1 MESIAQG
8 IKITLD
14 AEIAKAVV
22 LDRDYRS
29 MEEIDAVEKEL
40 RRTCQMAHIHH
51 RKELE
56 NYLLIPSALTSA
68 IERRCAERQK
78 RTGEQRNCDDNVS
91 ELLTKITDARKREI
105 ESQFV
110 TRYAD
115 SVRTRDPRIDRVT
128 ANLEAMAAF
137 DEEWSE
143 LGTRLK
149 VVPGKQI
156 LSDLNTFLQEK
167 YSITLTAPAI
177 ISGMIERDVP
187 KELLDLL
194 RNLDAF
200 CRLLV

>member
-1 MESIAQG
+1 
-8 IKITLD
+8 
-14 AEIAKAVV
+14 
-22 LDRDYRS
+22 
-29 MEEIDAVEKEL
+29 
-40 RRTCQMAHIHH
+40 
-51 RKELE
+51 
-56 NYLLIPSALTSA
+56 
-68 IERRCAERQK
+68 
-78 RTGEQRNCDDNVS
+78 
-91 ELLTKITDARKREI
+91 
-105 ESQFV
+105 
-110 TRYAD
+110 
-115 SVRTRDPRIDRVT
+115 VT

>member
-1 MESIAQG
+1 
-8 IKITLD
+8 
-14 AEIAKAVV
+14 
-22 LDRDYRS
+22 
-29 MEEIDAVEKEL
+29 
-40 RRTCQMAHIHH
+40 
-51 RKELE
+51 
-56 NYLLIPSALTSA
+56 
-68 IERRCAERQK
+68 
-78 RTGEQRNCDDNVS
+78 
-91 ELLTKITDARKREI
+91 
-105 ESQFV
+105 
-110 TRYAD
+110 
-115 SVRTRDPRIDRVT
+115 
-128 ANLEAMAAF
+128 MAAF